1 MLRYEI
7 NGRVGAAELCELRK
21 AVGWNGMLR
30 SLSDERMTSFVHVAV
45 YDDNKLVGYAD
56 SVSNGVTDAYIQDVA
71 VLPQYQGRGI
81 GSELMR
87 KMIAEI
93 SERGVYM
100 ISVVYEP
107 SLSGFYR
114 RFGFYEMLSGQLETR
129 HED

>member
-7 NGRVGAAELCELRK
+7 NGRVGAQALSELRK

-30 SLSDERMTSFVHVAV
+30 SLSDPRMTSFVHIAV

-71 VLPQYQGRGI
+71 VLPQYQSKGI

-107 SLSGFYR
+107 GLSGFYR

-129 HED
+129 HEN

>member
-7 NGRVGAAELCELRK
+7 NGHVGAQSISELRK

-30 SLSDERMTSFVHVAV
+30 SLSDVRMTSFVHIAV
-45 YDDNKLVGYAD
+45 YDDDKLVGYAD

-71 VLPQYQGRGI
+71 VLPQYQGKGI

-107 SLSGFYR
+107 SLSGFYQ

-129 HED
+129 QED